1 MLHHSI
7 VFIYYRTKME
17 DRFSSVL
24 VIQKG
29 FRLLELPIA
38 NFRRVKLLRYS
49 RYFHLI
55 RKISKLLLTSQLTDK
70 ESHS

>member
-1 MLHHSI
+1 
-7 VFIYYRTKME
+7 ME